1 MPVYAY
7 ACTACGHAFDARQDF
22 SEAALTTC
30 EVCGGA
36 LRKQYGSIGVSFN
49 GPGFYRTDSRA
60 AADSGAPKKAEPS
73 SPKQAEAPKKP
84 AGEQKPTA
92 SASPVASGGT
102 GSAA

>member
-22 SEAALTTC
+22 SDAALTTC
-30 EVCGGA
+30 EACGGV

-60 AADSGAPKKAEPS
+60 AAGAGAQKAEAS
-73 SPKQAEAPKKP
+73 APKQAEAASKP
-84 AGEQKPTA
+84 AGAAKPTA
-92 SASPVASGGT
+92 SSSAASSGGS
-102 GSAA
+102 GSAT

>member
-30 EVCGGA
+30 ETCGGA

-60 AADSGAPKKAEPS
+60 ASGAKSKAEGGAPKKAD
-73 SPKQAEAPKKP
+73 AAPKSSGEAKP
-84 AGEQKPTA
+84 AA
-92 SASPVASGGT
+92 SASAASTGGA
-102 GSAA
+102 GSAS

>member
-60 AADSGAPKKAEPS
+60 AATSAASKVES
-73 SPKQAEAPKKP
+73 SAPKQAAAASKP
-84 AGEQKPTA
+84 AGETKAAA
-92 SASPVASGGT
+92 SASTASSGGS
-102 GSAA
+102 GSSS

>member
-30 EVCGGA
+30 EVCGGT

-60 AADSGAPKKAEPS
+60 AATGAASKADAAPKKTDGAAKPS
-73 SPKQAEAPKKP
+73 GAAKP
-84 AGEQKPTA
+84 AA
-92 SASPVASGGT
+92 SASPASSGASST
-102 GSAA
+102 S